1 MRVDIKYL
9 AFVEQTK
16 SAIFSCCL
24 IEFLSFVLHLCT
36 SNSITLILAKRSK
49 TGWKILSR
57 F

>member
-36 SNSITLILAKRSK
+36 SNSMMLILAKRSK